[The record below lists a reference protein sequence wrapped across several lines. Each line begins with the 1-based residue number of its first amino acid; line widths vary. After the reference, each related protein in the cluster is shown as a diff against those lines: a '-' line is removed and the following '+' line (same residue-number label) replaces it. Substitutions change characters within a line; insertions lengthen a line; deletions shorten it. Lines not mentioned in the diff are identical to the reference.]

1 MNYFSESIIQ
11 PRVKDFF
18 IHSLESKRLAHA
30 YIFYGAEGR
39 GKEAFA
45 LEMAKALNCIAEENR
60 PCNSCPACTKINHFS
75 HPDIKFVFP
84 LSKQVTPERQIEII
98 KEKAQ
103 NPYAPIEVSGH
114 KTISIDAIRSL
125 KNEAKY
131 ASFEAGKRVF
141 IIHGAEYFSREA
153 ANSFLKLLEEPPDNL
168 YIFLITDDIGSLL
181 DTIRSR
187 CQPVYFPEFQDNEII
202 TILKRQKM
210 DLEDVQK
217 HIRMSQRNIKQIMR
231 TQYAD
236 NKTVQQQVYE
246 YIRSV
251 AAGNYF
257 AVSGIVDQ
265 IGQKR
270 DKNSVMEFLNLILL
284 WFRDSMHFLILAQ
297 SSDFVNIDFEEKIKK
312 FAEFYRHTEME
323 KIIGLVEQAHL
334 HIRQNAHPALTLT
347 NLAIEMKTILTQKK
361 SMREAG

>member
-1 MNYFSESIIQ
+1 MNYFSESTIQ

-18 IHSLESKRLAHA
+18 THSLQSKRLAHA

-45 LEMAKALNCIAEENR
+45 LEMAKALNCTATENK
-60 PCNSCPACTKINHFS
+60 PCNVCPACTKINHFS
-75 HPDIKFVFP
+75 HPDIKFIFP
-84 LSKQVTPERQIEII
+84 LSKQLTPERQAELI

-103 NPYAPIEVSGH
+103 NPYASIEITGH
-114 KTISIDAIRSL
+114 KTISIEAIRTL

-131 ASFEAGKRVF
+131 ASFESGKRVF
-141 IIHGAEYFSREA
+141 IIYGAEYFSREA

-168 YIFLITDDIGSLL
+168 YIFLIADDIGSLL

-187 CQPVYFPEFQDNEII
+187 CQPVYFPEFQDEEISE
-202 TILKRQKM
+202 ILSRQNIKL
-210 DLEDVQK
+210 DHLQRQ
-217 HIRMSQRNIKQIMR
+217 IRMSQRNVKKIMR
-231 TQYAD
+231 TLNDD
-236 NKTVQQQVYE
+236 NKILQQQVYE

-251 AAGNYF
+251 AAGNF
-257 AVSGIVDQ
+257 FTVSGIIDQ

-270 DKNSVMEFLNLILL
+270 DKNFVMEFLNLILL
-284 WFRDSMHFLILAQ
+284 WFRDSMHYLVLEQ
-297 SSDFVNIDFEEKIKK
+297 NTDFVNIDFEEKIKK

-323 KIIGLVEQAHL
+323 KIIGLVEQAHM

-347 NLAIEMKTILTQKK
+347 NLAIEMKSVLSIKK
-361 SMREAG
+361 SMKEAG